1 MRIML
6 SVLGEGRGHM
16 TQAMAVKD
24 TVEKAGHQ
32 VVSVV
37 MGTSRNRKIPAYFTD
52 AIKLPVTQIPT
63 LEFKYSNDRT
73 VNLAAT
79 VAGVIKDFPAYRR
92 GLAQIKA

>member
-1 MRIML
+1 MRIVL

-16 TQAMAVKD
+16 TRAMAVKD

-37 MGTSRNRKIPAYFTD
+37 MGTSRNRQIPSYFTD

-63 LEFKYSNDRT
+63 LEFKYGNT
-73 VNLAAT
+73 
-79 VAGVIKDFPAYRR
+79 AGCQTAPGCRR
-92 GLAQIKA
+92 